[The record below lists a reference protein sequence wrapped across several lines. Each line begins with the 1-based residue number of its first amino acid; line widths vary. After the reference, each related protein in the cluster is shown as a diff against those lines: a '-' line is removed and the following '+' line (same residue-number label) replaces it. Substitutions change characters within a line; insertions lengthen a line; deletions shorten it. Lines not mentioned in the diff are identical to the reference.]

1 MYHSVATESYFIR
14 SSFFVSI
21 EAVRKER
28 KLDLLVPSCNINQK
42 TNKQISF
49 EKPAVVFYCVAA
61 VEEHDNFM
69 N

>member
-1 MYHSVATESYFIR
+1 MYHAVATTGYFMR

-21 EAVRKER
+21 EAVKR

-49 EKPAVVFYCVAA
+49 DKPGVVSYCVAA
-61 VEEHDNFM
+61 VEEHDNFIT
-69 N
+69 